1 MIHPRATVPS
11 GTGSTQPA
19 DVWPDSELPA
29 DQLNSLEQL
38 LESFGQTPAIVQALA
53 EGLADLRGVRQ
64 DMDASFQQRF
74 DALWDVVVLHT
85 AHAGVMRESARRRP
99 A

>member
-1 MIHPRATVPS
+1 MTHPLPAVPS
-11 GTGSTQPA
+11 STGSTPPA
-19 DVWPDSELPA
+19 DAWPDSELPS

-64 DMDASFQQRF
+64 DMDASCKQRF

-85 AHAGVMRESARRRP
+85 AHAGVMRELARRRP